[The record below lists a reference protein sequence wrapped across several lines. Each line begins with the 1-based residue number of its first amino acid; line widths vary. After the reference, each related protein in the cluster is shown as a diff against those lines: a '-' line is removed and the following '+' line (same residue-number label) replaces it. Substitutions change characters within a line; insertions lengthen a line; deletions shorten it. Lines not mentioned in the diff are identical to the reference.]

1 VGFVDT
7 LDRAQRERS
16 FFGFPVATFFKFID
30 DQGPYLAAIISF
42 YALLAIFP
50 LLLLATTIFGIVLAG
65 NPDLQERVLDS
76 ALGTF
81 PIIGDALGRPEGLQG
96 STLATVFGVML
107 AVYGSLGL
115 GQALQNAL
123 NVAWSVPRNKRPNPI
138 KLRLKSLGLVVLS
151 GFSVLAITIVSTIG
165 SETEVFGPRV
175 DGVLTWVIRLVTV
188 LLIGLLL
195 TAVFRLAAAR
205 RHHLG
210 RAAPGAFTVA
220 VLWQALQYLGTWY
233 TTRVLAETEKMTFA
247 FGLLVGLIG
256 IIYIASFIG
265 VIGIEVNVVLA
276 RRLWPRSLR
285 TLFVDRGELTD
296 ADRRAYA
303 SYVRA
308 QQHKQT
314 ENVEVSFTDPS
325 TGELHVVD
333 DPGPTG
339 RLGRQSVRGRP
350 VAPPPPA
357 GGDDERADERA
368 DDAARPQPDAVAREQ
383 ADEQPADE
391 RADQAGRE
399 R

>member
-1 VGFVDT
+1 MHGVGFVDT
-7 LDRAQRERS
+7 LDRAQRKRS
-16 FFGFPVATFFKFID
+16 VLGFPVATFFKFVD

-50 LLLLATTIFGIVLAG
+50 LLLLAATIFGFLLQG
-65 NPDLQERVLDS
+65 NPELQERALDS

-81 PIIGDALGRPEGLQG
+81 PILGDALGRPEGLRG
-96 STLATVFGVML
+96 STLATVFGIL
-107 AVYGSLGL
+107 AATYGSLGL

-123 NVAWSVPRNKRPNPI
+123 NVAWSVPRNKRPNPV
-138 KLRLKSLGLVVLS
+138 KLRLKSLGLVVIAGLA
-151 GFSVLAITIVSTIG
+151 VLVITIVSTIG

-175 DGVLTWVIRLVTV
+175 DGVLRWLIRLVTV

-220 VLWQALQYLGTWY
+220 VLWQVLQYAGAEY
-233 TTRVLAETEKMTFA
+233 TSRVLAETEQMTFA
-247 FGLLVGLIG
+247 FGFVLGLIG
-256 IIYIASFIG
+256 IIYVAAFIG

-285 TLFVDRGELTD
+285 TLFVDRGDLTE

-308 QQHKQT
+308 QQHKT
-314 ENVEVSFTDPS
+314 AENVAVSFEDPE

-333 DPGPTG
+333 DPGP
-339 RLGRQSVRGRP
+339 RGRK
-350 VAPPPPA
+350 
-357 GGDDERADERA
+357 
-368 DDAARPQPDAVAREQ
+368 RP
-383 ADEQPADE
+383 
-391 RADQAGRE
+391 
-399 R
+399 